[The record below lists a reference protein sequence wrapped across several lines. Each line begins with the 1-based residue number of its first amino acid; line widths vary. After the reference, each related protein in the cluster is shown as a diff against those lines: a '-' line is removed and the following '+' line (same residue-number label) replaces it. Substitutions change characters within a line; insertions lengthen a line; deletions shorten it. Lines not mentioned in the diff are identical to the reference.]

1 MGIWNKR
8 VALLL
13 GGGTV
18 ALLAHGQAMAAT
30 PHEDAVAAAA
40 PNDDDQ
46 SREPEA
52 IVVTGQRAAI
62 KTVQEEQVKSAS
74 LVTIV
79 SGEELRAQPQQNLA
93 DLLTRLPGVS
103 SSVDQ
108 SRNAASTGEAQY
120 LSIRGLDTAYNAYE
134 LDGVRLAQTDA
145 RTRAISMNLLSPF
158 ALSEVR
164 VDKAPTAAQDGDAIA
179 GVIDLRTASPFDFG
193 AHHFQIRAQGQIAG
207 RAAARDQDPWG
218 GTIQVETAQRFG
230 NFGIYASGYYGKK
243 NIFSESVAIHKDYV
257 KQNGNLP
264 GALRDNLANAV
275 PVGVEWNIFQN
286 KIERFGGTVNL
297 EWRGDSTDLYARTT
311 YGEYRLKDWMDQTA
325 ARSVGLTAGQTNPNP
340 SGPSNPLGS
349 NYDGAGYLAMYG
361 LGGTNYFRTEHSNQR
376 LFTTKI
382 GGESRLG
389 DLTLDYNGAYSRGAT
404 SYPLRI
410 QAKWGSPTYIGPNA
424 TGPATYKLIT
434 SLADR
439 TNPQV
444 LLSDDARNT
453 ITNLD
458 NFAQA
463 YTTAQ
468 FEDSWESKLE
478 GRLDGTWRFGDR
490 GLSSIQAGG
499 KYEASKRYSNS
510 LGDDGALEYDF
521 TATDPNITKLT
532 SVPGKRL
539 NGFMNGVQVPFY
551 IPDHTWIEAQNA
563 RLSLSK
569 LPGIDPVL
577 LEENRLDGKEH
588 RASGY
593 VLANFSFGELT
604 ITPGVRFEHNWFW
617 GRYWQDNGK
626 TSGFTTSARS
636 YNEWLPS
643 VIASYRPSENTVY
656 RFSVRKSYSRPAF
669 DLLLGPTSVSRDDS
683 GKITSI
689 FVPNPNLDA
698 VEAWNVDTSVE
709 HKGAGTDLFS
719 ASLYYKRLNHVMFST
734 GSTNATG
741 DLNVWNAPNSQLSPD
756 GVEIDTLDTSGK
768 GSVYGV
774 ELFARYSLKG
784 LPGVLDGLGFQG
796 NVTLQR
802 ADATVYVSNG
812 YRRQR
817 MPEAPQVMFNTEL
830 FWVHGGFNAALNYA
844 YTGNKLYDL
853 RSSQP
858 DTYVQPVSTMNA
870 ILSYALNQHLTAGVS
885 VQNLLNAHSY
895 WATAGVG
902 KALLSVDRKGGYVEV
917 GRTYML
923 NLSYAF

>member
-1 MGIWNKR
+1 MGHWNKR
-8 VALLL
+8 IALLL

-18 ALLAHGQAMAAT
+18 ALLAPGLALAAT
-30 PHEDAVAAAA
+30 PRDDTVTAPATGEEDQA
-40 PNDDDQ
+40 
-46 SREPEA
+46 REGEA
-52 IVVTGQRAAI
+52 IVVTGQRVAI
-62 KTVQEEQVKSAS
+62 KQVQEEQVKNAS

-93 DLLTRLPGVS
+93 DLLTRLPGLS

-108 SRNAASTGEAQY
+108 SRNAAATGEAQY
-120 LSIRGLDTAYNAYE
+120 LSIRGLDTAYNAYAF
-134 LDGVRLAQTDA
+134 DGVRLAQTDA

-193 AHHFQIRAQGQIAG
+193 AHHLQLRVQGQLAG
-207 RAAARDQDPWG
+207 RAAARDQDRWG
-218 GTIQVETAQRFG
+218 GTVQLETAQRLG
-230 NFGIYASGYYGKK
+230 DHLGIFASGYYGKK
-243 NIFSESVAIHKDYV
+243 NVFSESVALHREYTKID
-257 KQNGNLP
+257 GNQP
-264 GALRDNLANAV
+264 GRIRDNLNNV
-275 PVGVEWNIFQN
+275 MPIGVIWQVFQN
-286 KIERFGGTVNL
+286 KIERFGGTVNI
-297 EWRGDSTDLYARTT
+297 EWKGDTTDLYARTT
-311 YGEYRLKDWMDQTA
+311 YGEYRLKSWMDQTA
-325 ARSVGLTAGQTNPNP
+325 ARISGLTAGQTNPNAG
-340 SGPSNPLGS
+340 SKLGS
-349 NYDGAGYLAMYG
+349 NYDAAGYLAIYG
-361 LGGTNYFRTEHSNQR
+361 LGGSNYFRTEHSNQR
-376 LFTTKI
+376 LFTTKL
-382 GGESRLG
+382 GGETRLG

-410 QAKWGSPTYIGPNA
+410 QASWRSPTYIGPNA
-424 TGPATYKLIT
+424 TGPATYQLIT

-439 TNPQV
+439 ISPQV
-444 LLSDDARNT
+444 VLNDAARAA
-453 ITNLD
+453 ITNFD
-458 NFAQA
+458 TFAQA

-478 GRLDGTWRFGDR
+478 GRTDATWRFGDR
-490 GLSSIQAGG
+490 GLSSIQAGA
-499 KYEASKRYSNS
+499 KVETAKRYSNS
-510 LGDDGALEYDF
+510 LGDDGALQYSF
-521 TATDPNITKLT
+521 SAGDPNQTRL
-532 SVPGKRL
+532 SGVPGKRL
-539 NGFMNGVQVPFY
+539 NGFMTNAQVPIY
-551 IPDHTWIEAQNA
+551 IPDHNWVEAQNA
-563 RLSLSK
+563 KLSLSK
-569 LPGIDPVL
+569 LAGIDPVK
-577 LEENRLDGKEH
+577 LEENRLDGKE
-588 RASGY
+588 RRTGVY
-593 VLANFSFGELT
+593 LLANFAFGGLS

-636 YNEWLPS
+636 YDQWLPS
-643 VIASYRPSENTVY
+643 LIASYRPGENTVY

-683 GKITSI
+683 GKVTSI

-698 VEAWNVDTSVE
+698 VTAWNVDTSIE

-719 ASLYYKRLNHVMFST
+719 AALYYKRLNHVMFST
-734 GSTNATG
+734 GTTNSTG
-741 DLNVWNAPNSQLSPD
+741 DLNVWTSPNTQLSPD
-756 GVEIDTLDTSGK
+756 GVEIQTLDTSGK
-768 GSVYGV
+768 GSVYGI
-774 ELFARYSLKG
+774 ELFARYSPKG
-784 LPGVLDGLGFQG
+784 LPGLLDGLGFQG

-802 ADATVYVSNG
+802 ADATVFVSNA

-817 MPEAPQVMFNTEL
+817 MPQAPQVMFNTEL

-858 DTYVQPVSTMNA
+858 DTYIQPVSTMNA
-870 ILSYALNQHLTAGVS
+870 IFSYTLNQHLSAGIS
-885 VQNLLNAHSY
+885 VQNLLNAHTY

>member
-1 MGIWNKR
+1 MGHWNKR
-8 VALLL
+8 IALLL
-13 GGGTV
+13 GGGTA
-18 ALLAHGQAMAAT
+18 ALLAHGQALAVT
-30 PHEDAVAAAA
+30 PREDRVVRAA
-40 PNDDDQ
+40 PEEGDQ
-46 SREPEA
+46 AREGDT
-52 IVVTGQRAAI
+52 IIVTGQRAAI
-62 KTVQEEQVKSAS
+62 KSVQEEQVKSPS

-93 DLLTRLPGVS
+93 DLLTRLPGLN

-108 SRNAASTGEAQY
+108 SRNAAATGEAQY

-193 AHHFQIRAQGQIAG
+193 AHHFQIRAQGLIAG
-207 RAAARDQDPWG
+207 RAAVRDQDPWG
-218 GTIQVETAQRFG
+218 GTIQAETAQRFG
-230 NFGIYASGYYGKK
+230 ELGIFASAYYGRK
-243 NIFSESVAIHKDYV
+243 NNFAEAVAIHRDYV
-257 KQNGNLP
+257 KVDGNQP
-264 GALRDNLANAV
+264 GAVRDNLNNV
-275 PVGVEWNIFQN
+275 MPVGVLWNVFQN
-286 KIERFGGTVNL
+286 RIERFGGTVNL
-297 EWRGDSTDLYARTT
+297 EWKSDSTDLYARTT
-311 YGEYRLKDWMDQTA
+311 YGEYRLKSWMDQTA
-325 ARSVGLTAGQTNPNP
+325 ARSSNLTAGQTNPNAG
-340 SGPSNPLGS
+340 STLGG
-349 NYDGAGYLAMYG
+349 NYDAAGYLALYG
-361 LGGTNYFRTEHSNQR
+361 LGGSNYFRTEHSNQR
-376 LFTTKI
+376 LFTTKL
-382 GGESRLG
+382 GGETRLG

-410 QAKWGSPTYIGPNA
+410 QASWRSPTYIGANA

-434 SLADR
+434 GLADR

-444 LLSDDARNT
+444 VLTDAARAA
-453 ITNLD
+453 ITNFD

-468 FEDSWESKLE
+468 FEDAWESKLE
-478 GRLDGTWRFGDR
+478 GRLDGTWRLGDQ

-510 LGDDGALEYDF
+510 LGDDGALQYNF
-521 TATDPNITKLT
+521 TANDPNLT
-532 SVPGKRL
+532 RLSGVPGERL
-539 NGFMNGVQVPFY
+539 NGFMKDVQVPFF
-551 IPDHTWIEAQNA
+551 IPDRAWVEAQNA

-569 LPGIDPVL
+569 LPGIDPVKL
-577 LEENRLDGKEH
+577 NENRLDGKEH

-593 VLANFSFGELT
+593 LLANLAFGGLT
-604 ITPGVRFEHNWFW
+604 VTPGLRYEHNWFQ
-617 GRYWQDNGK
+617 GRYWQ
-626 TSGFTTSARS
+626 TTSNSAGFVTSERS
-636 YNEWLPS
+636 YDQWLPS
-643 VIASYRPSENTVY
+643 LIASYRPGENTVY

-669 DLLLGPTSVSRDDS
+669 DLLLGPTSISRDDS
-683 GKITSI
+683 GRITSI

-698 VEAWNVDTSVE
+698 VEAWNVDTSIE

-734 GSTNATG
+734 GSTNQSG
-741 DLNVWNAPNSQLSPD
+741 DLNVWTSPNSQLSPD
-756 GVEIDTLDTSGK
+756 GVEVETLDTSGK

-784 LPGVLDGLGFQG
+784 LPGMLDGLGFQG

-817 MPEAPQVMFNTEL
+817 MPQAPQVMFNTEL
-830 FWVHGGFNAALNYA
+830 FWVHGGINAALNYN

-870 ILSYALNQHLTAGVS
+870 ILSYTLNQHLTAGVS
-885 VQNLLNAHSY
+885 VQNLLNSHSY
-895 WATAGVG
+895 WTTAGVG

-923 NLSYAF
+923 NLTYAF

>member
-1 MGIWNKR
+1 MGHWNKR
-8 VALLL
+8 IALLL
-13 GGGTV
+13 GGGTAAFLAQGP
-18 ALLAHGQAMAAT
+18 ALAAT
-30 PHEDAVAAAA
+30 VRDDVAASAA
-40 PNDDDQ
+40 PDNDDQ
-46 SREPEA
+46 VRENET

-62 KTVQEEQVKSAS
+62 KSVQEEQVKSPS

-93 DLLTRLPGVS
+93 DLLTRLPGLN

-108 SRNAASTGEAQY
+108 SRNAAATGEAQY

-158 ALSEVR
+158 ALAEVR

-193 AHHFQIRAQGQIAG
+193 AHHFQIQAQGLIAG

-218 GTIQVETAQRFG
+218 GTIQAETAQRFG
-230 NFGIYASGYYGKK
+230 DLGIFASAYYGRK
-243 NIFSESVAIHKDYV
+243 NNFAEAVAIHRDYV
-257 KQNGNLP
+257 KVDGNQP
-264 GALRDNLANAV
+264 GAVRDNLNNV
-275 PVGVEWNIFQN
+275 MPVGVLWNVFQN
-286 KIERFGGTVNL
+286 RIERFGGTVNL
-297 EWRGDSTDLYARTT
+297 EWKGDSTDLYARTT
-311 YGEYRLKDWMDQTA
+311 YGEYRLKSWMDQTA
-325 ARSVGLTAGQTNPNP
+325 ARSSNLTAGQTNPNAG
-340 SGPSNPLGS
+340 STLGA
-349 NYDGAGYLAMYG
+349 NYDAAGYLALYG
-361 LGGTNYFRTEHSNQR
+361 LGGSNYFRTEHSNQR
-376 LFTTKI
+376 LFTTKV
-382 GGESRLG
+382 GGETRLG

-410 QAKWGSPTYIGPNA
+410 QASWRSPTYIGANA

-434 SLADR
+434 GLADR

-444 LLSDDARNT
+444 VLSDAAGAA
-453 ITNLD
+453 ITNFD
-458 NFAQA
+458 TFAQA

-468 FEDSWESKLE
+468 FEDAWESKLE
-478 GRLDGTWRFGDR
+478 GRLDGTWRFGDH
-490 GLSSIQAGG
+490 GLTSVQAGG

-510 LGDDGALEYDF
+510 LGDDGALQYNF
-521 TATDPNITKLT
+521 TANDPNLT
-532 SVPGKRL
+532 RLSGVPGERL
-539 NGFMNGVQVPFY
+539 NGFMKNVQVPFF
-551 IPDHTWIEAQNA
+551 IPDRNWVEAQNA

-569 LPGIDPVL
+569 LPGIDPVKL
-577 LEENRLDGKEH
+577 NENRLDGKEH

-593 VLANFSFGELT
+593 VLANLAFGGLT
-604 ITPGVRFEHNWFW
+604 LTPGLRFEHNWFQ
-617 GRYWQDNGK
+617 GRYWQ
-626 TSGFTTSARS
+626 TTSNSAGFVTSERS
-636 YNEWLPS
+636 YDQWLPS
-643 VIASYRPSENTVY
+643 LIASYRPGANTVY

-669 DLLLGPTSVSRDDS
+669 DLLLGPTSISRDDT
-683 GKITSI
+683 GRITSI

-698 VEAWNVDTSVE
+698 VEAWNVDTSIE

-719 ASLYYKRLNHVMFST
+719 AALYYKRLNHVMFST
-734 GSTNATG
+734 GSTNASG
-741 DLNVWNAPNSQLSPD
+741 DLNVWTGPDKQLSPD
-756 GVEIDTLDTSGK
+756 GVEIETLDTSGK

-784 LPGVLDGLGFQG
+784 LPGMLDGLGFQG

-817 MPEAPQVMFNTEL
+817 MPQAPQVMFNTEL

-870 ILSYALNQHLTAGVS
+870 IFSYTLNQHLTAGVS
-885 VQNLLNAHSY
+885 VQNLLNSHSY
-895 WATAGVG
+895 WTTAGVG

-917 GRTYML
+917 GRTYMF

>member
-1 MGIWNKR
+1 MGHWNKR
-8 VALLL
+8 IALLL

-18 ALLAHGQAMAAT
+18 ALLAHTTAFAA
-30 PHEDAVAAAA
+30 PARDDAAASA
-40 PNDDDQ
+40 AADGDDQ
-46 SREPEA
+46 SRDGDS

-62 KTVQEEQVKSAS
+62 KNAQDEQVKNRS

-93 DLLTRLPGVS
+93 DLLTRLPGLN

-108 SRNAASTGEAQY
+108 SRNAAATGEAQY

-134 LDGVRLAQTDA
+134 FDGVRLAQTDA

-158 ALSEVR
+158 ALAEVR

-207 RAAARDQDPWG
+207 RAVARDQDPWG
-218 GTIQVETAQRFG
+218 GTVQVETAQRLG
-230 NFGIYASGYYGKK
+230 ELGVYASAYYGKK
-243 NIFSESVAIHKDYV
+243 SVFSESTAIHKEYM
-257 KQNGNLP
+257 KINSAIPGRERENLS
-264 GALRDNLANAV
+264 NLM
-275 PVGVEWNIFQN
+275 PVGVEWNVFQN
-286 KIERFGGTVNL
+286 HIERFGGTFNL
-297 EWRGDSTDLYARTT
+297 EWKGENTDLYARTT
-311 YGEYRLKDWMDQTA
+311 YGEYRLKSWMDQTA
-325 ARSVGLTAGQTNPNP
+325 ARLVGLTAGQTNPNP
-340 SGPSNPLGS
+340 NGGK
-349 NYDGAGYLAMYG
+349 YDAAGYLALYG

-382 GGESRLG
+382 GGQSRFG

-410 QAKWGSPTYIGPNA
+410 QAKWGSVPTYIGPNA

-434 SLADR
+434 TLADR
-439 TNPQV
+439 INPQV
-444 LLSDDARNT
+444 VLTDDARNS
-453 ITNLD
+453 ITNLN
-458 NFAQA
+458 NFYQA

-478 GRLDGTWRFGDR
+478 GRMDATWRLNDR
-490 GLSSIQAGG
+490 GLTSIQAGT
-499 KYEASKRYSNS
+499 KYEASKRYSND

-521 TATDPNITKLT
+521 SATDPNLTKLT
-532 SVPGKRL
+532 DVPGKRL
-539 NGFMNGVQVPFY
+539 NGFMRNGAQVPFY
-551 IPDHTWIEAQNA
+551 IPDHAWLEAQNA

-569 LPGIDPVL
+569 IPNLDPNL
-577 LEENRLDGKEH
+577 LNQDRLDGKEH

-593 VLANFSFGELT
+593 VLANLEFGKLS

-617 GRYWQDNGK
+617 GRYWQSNGN
-626 TSGFTTSARS
+626 TAGFATSAKS
-636 YNEWLPS
+636 YNQWLPS
-643 VIASYRPSENTVY
+643 LIMSYRPSEDTVY

-669 DLLLGPTSVSRDDS
+669 DLLLGPTSVTRDDS

-719 ASLYYKRLNHVMFST
+719 AALFYKRLNHVMFST
-734 GSTNATG
+734 GTTNATG
-741 DLNVWNAPNSQLSPD
+741 DNNVWTAPNKQLSPD

-784 LPGVLDGLGFQG
+784 LQGVLDGLGFQG
-796 NVTLQR
+796 NLTLQR
-802 ADATVYVSNG
+802 ADATVFVSNG

-817 MPEAPQVMFNTEL
+817 MPAAPQVMFNAEL
-830 FWVHGGFNAALNYA
+830 FWVHGGFNAALNYN

-858 DTYVQPVSTMNA
+858 DTYIQPVSTMNA
-870 ILSYALNQHLTAGVS
+870 VLNYAVNRHLTAGVS
-885 VQNLLNAHSY
+885 VQNLLDAHNY
-895 WATAGVG
+895 WATTGVG